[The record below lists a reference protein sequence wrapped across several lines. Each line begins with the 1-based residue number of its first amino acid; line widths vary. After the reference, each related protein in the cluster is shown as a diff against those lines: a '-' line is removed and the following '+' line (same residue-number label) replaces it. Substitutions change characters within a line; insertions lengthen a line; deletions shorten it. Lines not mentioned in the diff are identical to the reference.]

1 MTGVAGTSADSC
13 QEAGCDRSAAVRLHI
28 PWAADRDVCVSH
40 GRGLA
45 QQAGVVAVPLPGR
58 ESEWP

>member
-1 MTGVAGTSADSC
+1 MTGVAADSC
-13 QEAGCDRSAAVRLHI
+13 QEAGSDRSRTVRLHI

-45 QQAGVVAVPLPGR
+45 QQAGVVAVPLPDR